1 MIAGGSVWDPDLA
14 VVRTQDSWGED
25 ARSETAMSLE
35 PRRLR
40 LSFDFLRLLASHSTV
55 EQRTIENM
63 VAAATPDQR
72 KAMRSEAEA
81 ALIQV
86 NSQAAQRLLF
96 HGEQQT
102 AERAIE
108 LLVCMDAIEKGKGWW
123 FRFKRRIQL
132 TQSYLGEVPRPS
144 GAKSDANDE
153 AIRLMI
159 FTDVVLTKYLC
170 MSESDLKATLPLD
183 FPSGNYGFDLD
194 AATFV
199 FPASPDFYFTI
210 SENCGSKSLC
220 ITGRRQYGGFT
231 LFVPVRGYW
240 HCVAI
245 DRTGRSE
252 PSEAKALAQLLE
264 KSSAFETFQLMSTA
278 DADDITAEARHMHAK
293 TSHY

>member
-1 MIAGGSVWDPDLA
+1 
-14 VVRTQDSWGED
+14 
-25 ARSETAMSLE
+25 MSLE
-35 PRRLR
+35 PRQLR
-40 LSFDFLRLLASHSTV
+40 SSFDFLRLLASQSKV
-55 EQRTIENM
+55 EQRTIEKM

-86 NSQAAQRLLF
+86 NSRPAQRLLF
-96 HGEQQT
+96 HEEKQI

-123 FRFKRRIQL
+123 YRFKRRIQL
-132 TQSYLGEVPRPS
+132 TQSYLGETPRLSDVKS
-144 GAKSDANDE
+144 GANDD
-153 AIRLMI
+153 AIRLMGL
-159 FTDVVLTKYLC
+159 TDVVLTRYLS
-170 MSESDLKATLPLD
+170 MSESDLKAALSSD

-199 FPASPDFYFTI
+199 FPKLSEFYFTI

-231 LFVPVRGYW
+231 LFVPARGYW

-245 DRTGRSE
+245 ERTSRSE

-264 KSSAFETFQLMSTA
+264 KKFGIRNLST
-278 DADDITAEARHMHAK
+278 DVDH
-293 TSHY
+293 